1 MGEFLLLYFLAPVIV
16 LTKSFG
22 QLIWLAPSGKQAD
35 FFFFFLEIIID
46 FISFLPQ
53 LVGFK

>member
-35 FFFFFLEIIID
+35 FFFLEIIID